1 MYDPYLNDIVDW
13 CNAGV
18 PIKEM
23 LKRIGEGYTAQGLY
37 QFIKTKGLRYS
48 KEAVYSMRN
57 RCDDCEYCKEY
68 INTNN
73 TTGRLCTKS
82 WKSIQPLVKYRPE
95 WCEKE
100 KGHEDQQ
107 NIDEAGRRSFT
118 ERYTQRAASL

>member
-1 MYDPYLNDIVDW
+1 MYDPFIKDIAAW
-13 CNAGV
+13 CSAGV
-18 PIKEM
+18 PVSEM
-23 LKRIGEGYTAQGLY
+23 VNRIGEGYTAQGLY
-37 QFIKTKGLRYS
+37 QFIKTKGLRCS
-48 KEAVYSMRN
+48 KEAVYSKRN
-57 RCDDCEYCKEY
+57 KCDNCEYCKEY

-100 KGHEDQQ
+100 KGNEDQQ
-107 NIDEAGRRSFT
+107 SIDEGRRNGAF